1 MLVVFQRTPTASPR
15 KSVLRKQAV
24 GKVVTVNLVFELFA
38 SVGILAA
45 FLGIDNCLSV
55 GAVLYVGVVKR
66 VDVNGFA
73 QTVLRQF
80 FRTCYS
86 SVVEARRVVVI
97 HRCHVIGIVV
107 VNQLHALN
115 GVVGIIQFAEYLN
128 QIVGYVLM
136 ANHLASHYPS
146 VGCVVQQ
153 LQITQ
158 LGAWQCA
165 VGFVR
170 LSVYACKELV
180 VYGLLA
186 EIMFKSVF
194 LDFCHA
200 YGLSGLPMLC

>member
-1 MLVVFQRTPTASPR
+1 MLVVFQRTPATSPR
-15 KSVLRKQAV
+15 KSVLCKQAV
-24 GKVVTVNLVFELFA
+24 GKVVAINLVFELFA
-38 SVGILAA
+38 SIGILAA
-45 FLGIDNCLSV
+45 FLGVDNCLSV
-55 GAVLYVGVVKR
+55 RAVLYVGVVKR

-86 SVVEARRVVVI
+86 SVVEARRVVMI
-97 HRCHVIGIVV
+97 HRCHVVGIVV

-115 GVVGIIQFAEYLN
+115 GVVGIIQFAEYLD
-128 QIVGYVLM
+128 QIIGYVLM

-153 LQITQ
+153 LQIAQ

-170 LSVYACKELV
+170 FAVYSGKELA

-186 EIMFKSVF
+186 EVMFKSVF
-194 LDFCHA
+194 LDFGYA